1 MSSTTS
7 FAPGCS
13 AAVGKRSGAACR
25 SAEQEAEPRQVT
37 QQQQTGDGT
46 SGCTCGSG
54 HAPTEELAGVCK
66 GAANYHADY
75 GNSDDGDSDE
85 DEGDEREMFFG
96 ERRPP
101 TVMRTGGGSHGV
113 GGGCAPRYV
122 DAAVMQRMA
131 ELTQETV
138 QLRGEVARLRE
149 EQKLQ
154 R

>member
-37 QQQQTGDGT
+37 QQQQ
-46 SGCTCGSG
+46 
-54 HAPTEELAGVCK
+54 EELAGVCK